1 MSCRKDC
8 LNCDAENVKTGTC
21 GYCHTDLC
29 EKCCREDFED
39 ADSCCSNDAFDWCC
53 KDCEEMNGEDEK
65 VKCYGGCGYEF
76 DDEELFDGDCEC
88 FNDQTKQSNCRKCDG
103 CGICDNCWDS
113 GKRIA
118 GSNGEIKTLT
128 VDDHD
133 APNIYPYKKCCDCE
147 ERKSCGSYKDDRWF
161 CEDCYE
167 EEPKPT
173 CVVTGRKFILK
184 IKNGKVVSKTQI

>member
-1 MSCRKDC
+1 MKQETRMSCRKDC
-8 LNCDAENVKTGTC
+8 LNCDAENVKIGTC

-29 EKCCREDFED
+29 EECCREDFED

-53 KDCEEMNGEDEK
+53 KDCEEKNGEDEK

-88 FNDQTKQSNCRKCDG
+88 FNDQTKHCRKCDG

-118 GSNGEIKTLT
+118 GPNGEIT
-128 VDDHD
+128 
-133 APNIYPYKKCCDCE
+133 
-147 ERKSCGSYKDDRWF
+147 
-161 CEDCYE
+161 
-167 EEPKPT
+167 
-173 CVVTGRKFILK
+173 TGRKFILK
-184 IKNGKVVSKTQI
+184 IKNGKVISKTQI

>member
-21 GYCHTDLC
+21 GYCHADLC
-29 EKCCREDFED
+29 EECCREDFED

-53 KDCEEMNGEDEK
+53 KDCEEMNG
-65 VKCYGGCGYEF
+65 
-76 DDEELFDGDCEC
+76 
-88 FNDQTKQSNCRKCDG
+88 
-103 CGICDNCWDS
+103 
-113 GKRIA
+113 
-118 GSNGEIKTLT
+118 
-128 VDDHD
+128 VDDRD
-133 APNIYPYKKCCDCE
+133 APNTYPYKKCCDCE
-147 ERKSCGSYKDDRWF
+147 ERKSCGSYKDDKWF

-173 CVVTGRKFILK
+173 AVVTGRKFILK